1 MKTICF
7 DANNL
12 AVRNLFGPEVLIFD
26 PNDKKKVIETNYE
39 ILKYRMFD
47 SIYKSLYKVKDVGE
61 IVLAVDAR
69 RSWRK
74 LYWTKYKAN
83 RKSAREKID
92 LDWDEYY
99 QMYDSFMLEIKE
111 NLPFKVI
118 KIEDCEADDVI
129 GSLCLDK
136 PQEFYII
143 STDKDFLQLSS
154 PRVKIFNPLKKVHV
168 EHPNPELFIVEQS
181 LCGQSKDNIYNVKTP
196 LDFPDGKRKPGF
208 GAKAYE
214 KVIATGLD
222 KWLDENK
229 LRDRYEFNRN
239 LMDFS
244 RIPQEIKRRINRE
257 YDNYVKPSP
266 DNIYPF
272 IKNNKWPEYLSNFT
286 NVENK
291 LLELY

>member
-7 DANNL
+7 DVNNL
-12 AVRNLFGPEVLIFD
+12 AIRNLFGPDVLIMD
-26 PNDKKKVIETNYE
+26 PNDKTKVLETNYD

-47 SIYKSLYKVKDVGE
+47 AIYKSLFKVKDVRE
-61 IVLAVDAR
+61 IVLAMDSR

-74 LYWTKYKAN
+74 LYWTKYKAH
-83 RKSAREKID
+83 RKKAREKID
-92 LDWDEYY
+92 LNWNEFFD
-99 QMYDSFMLEIKE
+99 MYDEFMLDIK
-111 NLPFKVI
+111 NNTPFKVM
-118 KIEDCEADDVI
+118 KIDDVEADDII
-129 GSLCLDK
+129 GVLALEK

-143 STDKDFLQLSS
+143 STDKDFLQLCS
-154 PRVKIFNPLKKVHV
+154 PRVKIYNPLKKSHV

-196 LDFPDGKRKPGF
+196 LDWPDGKRKPGF

-222 KWLDENK
+222 KWLDEND
-229 LRDRYEFNRN
+229 LRERYDFNRN
-239 LMDFS
+239 LMDFD
-244 RIPQEIKRRINRE
+244 RIPPEIKRRIHRD
-257 YDNYVKPSP
+257 YDGYIKPSP

-272 IKNNKWPEYLSNFT
+272 INKYGWPEYIENFT
-286 NVENK
+286 YVENR